1 MHAFLVQSAEHLPIP
16 VPELGDQIRLRRITL
31 GMNIRRA
38 ASLTGIKR
46 SNWLAIEAGL
56 IPTNERLLRALAS
69 TLEIRYDLLASV
81 IAPLEAHFADV
92 EA

>member
-1 MHAFLVQSAEHLPIP
+1 MHAFLVQSAERLPIP